1 EVYPDVA
8 GPPGERGLRLGRFR
22 GRAADAGFQDFRGN
36 RLEVGEEPDT
46 AVPDGERLER
56 IAQVMQAAVEVS
68 QLGRELTIF
77 CLQAAGAGEVH
88 RTGETGVSKEQ
99 ADTDGDDREPGNQL
113 DRGVGNLDDTRG
125 LRIMRDENNGPSA
138 SCHRHSPGLG

>member
-1 EVYPDVA
+1 
-8 GPPGERGLRLGRFR
+8 
-22 GRAADAGFQDFRGN
+22 
-36 RLEVGEEPDT
+36 PDT

-125 LRIMRDENNGPSA
+125 LRIRRYENNGPSA
-138 SCHRHSPGLG
+138 SCHRHSPGLGRDCGVPFTPPACHGVSGTRAQDGPAIPPLSRFGPHNYPY